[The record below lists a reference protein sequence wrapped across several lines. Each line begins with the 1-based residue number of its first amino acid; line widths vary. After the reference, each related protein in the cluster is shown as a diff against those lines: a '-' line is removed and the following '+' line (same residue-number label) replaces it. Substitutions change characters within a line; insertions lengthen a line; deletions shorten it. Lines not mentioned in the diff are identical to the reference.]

1 VVAAVRKL
9 TSAVLVVAL
18 GATALGGCETVER
31 ETGLGKGAQTGVLG
45 GAATGGVIAA
55 IAGASPAWIAGSII
69 LGAVAGGVLG
79 DYLSKRDREQHA
91 ESSYQAFETEK
102 TGGQSSWSNP
112 ESGNSGTTRID
123 AVYRTSDGKLCKDF
137 TQTIT
142 AGDKTETM
150 NGTTCQEA
158 DGTWKVI

>member
-1 VVAAVRKL
+1 VAAKAKL
-9 TSAVLVVAL
+9 AAAVLVAAL
-18 GATALGGCETVER
+18 GATALGGCETIER

-55 IAGASPAWIAGSII
+55 IAGASPAWIAASTI
-69 LGAVAGGVLG
+69 LGAVAGGFLG

-91 ESSYQAFETEK
+91 ESSYKAFETEK
-102 TGGQSSWSNP
+102 TGGQSSWNNP
-112 ESGNSGTTRID
+112 ESGNSGTTKID
-123 AVYRTSDGKLCKDF
+123 AVYRTSAGKLCKDF
-137 TQTIT
+137 TQTIK
-142 AGDKTETM
+142 AGGKTETI